1 MLCAVGNDRILRT
14 LSGFVALKKEIEK
27 AVLLAACTPGRL
39 PQRAAQPTVTLARA
53 SAQPLAVARAQH
65 RTTGRLL
72 TAGKHTHVGTQLS
85 RQCPGRD
92 DIHAGK
98 WLTNLSPCW
107 QPASGP
113 GADLRLDK
121 PKILQQP
128 VCQQLKDCGGVLR

>member
-92 DIHAGK
+92 DIHAGNRAQMAHQFK
-98 WLTNLSPCW
+98 SMLAASVWSRRRSSPR
-107 QPASGP
+107 QTKDPPAARVP
-113 GADLRLDK
+113 AA
-121 PKILQQP
+121 
-128 VCQQLKDCGGVLR
+128 